1 MKNNRLWR
9 TVSGLIVSGL
19 MVAGSMGG
27 CQCGRDVGV
36 GDEERL
42 ARDTIVEKNP
52 QADRPNVNFPPAL
65 MTEDVSVN
73 KFIQQALDVCYK
85 GDYDGFR
92 QLFSTSYKPTGQD
105 DFERVWHGVRSI
117 EVVRVEK
124 HPRKDPP
131 EYYVHAEVQL
141 RKPDHQGRKRRDVVV
156 MVVDESGEWRL
167 GIAPA
172 EIAKAMIA
180 VENKSELLTTQ
191 PDTSA
196 D

>member
-1 MKNNRLWR
+1 VKHLRVNDIRLWLA
-9 TVSGLIVSGL
+9 VGF
-19 MVAGSMGG
+19 VAVGGMGG
-27 CQCGRDVGV
+27 CRCGRDVGV
-36 GDEERL
+36 NDEESL
-42 ARDTIVEKNP
+42 ARDTIVDKNP
-52 QADRPNVNFPPAL
+52 QADRPNVNFPSSL

-73 KFIQQALDVCYK
+73 KFIQQALDVCYR

-92 QLFSTSYKPTGQD
+92 QLFATSYKPTGQD

-124 HPRKDPP
+124 HPRKEPP
-131 EYYVHAEVQL
+131 IYFVHAEVQL
-141 RKPDHQGRKRRDVVV
+141 RQPDRQGRKRRDVVV

-180 VENKSELLTTQ
+180 VDNQPELLSTQ
-191 PDTSA
+191 PGGQA